1 MAATTIFQ
9 CDAISVSDYR
19 CSSGP
24 DDRPFAEQHVC
35 YSISYVRKGSFGCHS
50 RGGTHE
56 LVPGAMLIGHPGDD
70 YTCTHDH
77 HGGGDECLS
86 FFFTPELVD
95 SMGGGTRE
103 LWQQVSVPP
112 LAELMVLGELAQ
124 VAADACCDIA
134 LDEIGQALAARFV
147 DVTSGQPRRS
157 LQVGARDR
165 RRAVEGALWID
176 AHSANAIDL
185 EAAARE
191 AGLSPFHFLRL
202 FANVLGVTP
211 HQYLVRARLRQAA
224 HLLAED
230 DRAITDIA
238 FDVGFGDLSNFVRS
252 FGRAAGMSPRAFR
265 QASRQD
271 RKILQDRIA
280 AH

>member
-19 CSSGP
+19 CSAGP
-24 DDRPFAEQHVC
+24 DDRPFAEVHTC
-35 YSISYVRKGSFGCHS
+35 HSIAYVRKGSFGCHS
-50 RGGTHE
+50 RGRAHE
-56 LVPGAMLIGHPGDD
+56 LVAGAMMIGHPGDD

-77 HGGGDECLS
+77 HGGGDACLA
-86 FFFTPELVD
+86 FFFTPELVECI
-95 SMGGGTRE
+95 GGNSA
-103 LWQQVSVPP
+103 LWRHVSVPP

-124 VAADACCDIA
+124 AAADACCDIA

-147 DVTSGQPRRS
+147 DVASGQPQRS
-157 LQVGARDR
+157 LQVGTRDR
-165 RRAVEGALWID
+165 RRAVEAALWID

-191 AGLSPFHFLRL
+191 AGLSPSHFLRL
-202 FANVLGVTP
+202 FSSVLGVTP
-211 HQYLVRARLRQAA
+211 HQYLVRARLRHAA
-224 HLLAED
+224 RLLVDE

-252 FGRAAGMSPRAFR
+252 FGRAAGVSPRAFR
-265 QASRQD
+265 QASKGN